1 MNKKVLQ
8 DKKLHPRNKHQGL
21 YDFEKLVQVVPALQ
35 QFVVKNPKGE
45 NTIDFSN
52 ADAVYL
58 LNKALLFSEYNLSY
72 WETPK
77 GYLCPPIPSRADY
90 VHYVADL
97 ISEDLGELAKGSDIC
112 VLDIGVGAN
121 LIYPIIGVMEYDW
134 TFVGTDTEM
143 DSLRNAHQLV
153 KENPYL
159 KTNVQL
165 RWQENKQFIF
175 KNVVERKDYFD
186 AVVCNPPFFK
196 SKEEALGQNARKVK
210 NLGLKGDKN
219 QQNFAGQ
226 SNELWCDGGELK
238 FITAM
243 MYESD
248 KIKNQ
253 VNWFTALVSNKDHLV
268 NLQNTL
274 KKIGAKRTRV
284 VPMAQGN
291 KQSRFIAWSFK

>member
-1 MNKKVLQ
+1 
-8 DKKLHPRNKHQGL
+8 
-21 YDFEKLVQVVPALQ
+21 
-35 QFVVKNPKGE
+35 
-45 NTIDFSN
+45 
-52 ADAVYL
+52 
-58 LNKALLFSEYNLSY
+58 
-72 WETPK
+72 
-77 GYLCPPIPSRADY
+77 
-90 VHYVADL
+90 
-97 ISEDLGELAKGSDIC
+97 
-112 VLDIGVGAN
+112 GAN

-291 KQSRFIAWSFK
+291 KQS

>member
-1 MNKKVLQ
+1 MNNNSSLV
-8 DKKLHPRNKHQGL
+8 KKLHPRNKHHGL
-21 YDFEKLVQVVPALQ
+21 YDFEKLIKVMPELEKHVT
-35 QFVVKNPKGE
+35 KNPKGE
-45 NTIDFSN
+45 STINFS
-52 ADAVYL
+52 DAEAVLL
-58 LNKALLFSEYNLSY
+58 LNKALLFSEYNLVY
-72 WETPK
+72 WEMPK

-90 VHYVADL
+90 VHYLADL
-97 ISEDLGELAKGSDIC
+97 ISEENGELAKGSDIS

-121 LIYPIIGVMEYDW
+121 MIYPIIGVMEYDW
-134 TFVGTDTEM
+134 TFVGTDTDM

-159 KTNVQL
+159 KTNVAL

-175 KNVVERKDYFD
+175 KNIIERKDYFD
-186 AVVCNPPFFK
+186 AVICNPPFFK

-210 NLGLKGDKN
+210 NLGLKGEKV
-219 QQNFAGQ
+219 QQNFGGQ

-248 KIKNQ
+248 RVKNQ
-253 VNWFTALVSNKDHLV
+253 VNWFTSLVSNKDNLH

-274 KKIGAKRTRV
+274 KKIKAKRVRV
-284 VPMAQGN
+284 VNMEQGN